1 MSNLFR
7 VKKIYNCINSACN
20 HKFHHTSKMVWNTL
34 DEEIYSDMKVTNPAY
49 EHPPL
54 ATKCPTCKQIA
65 WIKDILANQ
74 QIGTYRVTRNFSEI
88 QDLTIQDCVEFL
100 TDINYVETTKE
111 FIDLRFYM
119 IELFNNRIRYEDY
132 STTKKSGDLTLF
144 SDLDKKKLWKTN
156 LKALSKLLD
165 LKDNEHKCL
174 KAEILRYKGKFKKAK
189 KMLKKIKHPDYTWYV
204 NQSIQKCKEKN
215 DRVFKLVKVE

>member
-7 VKKIYNCINSACN
+7 VKKIYNCINPACN

-49 EHPPL
+49 EHPLL

-88 QDLTIQDCVEFL
+88 QDLTIQDCVEL
-100 TDINYVETTKE
+100 INKTPYVNSIEE
-111 FIDLRFYM
+111 LRAIRLYI
-119 IELFNNRIRYEDY
+119 IELYNNRIRYED
-132 STTKKSGDLTLF
+132 TTSEKSGNATLF
-144 SDLDKKKLWKTN
+144 TDLEDKQLWKSN
-156 LKALSKLLD
+156 LKAYSKLLNLEED
-165 LKDNEHKCL
+165 GHKCL
-174 KAEILRYKGKFKKAK
+174 KAEILRYKGKFKKALN
-189 KMLKKIKHPDYTWYV
+189 MLKKIKHPDYNWYAT
-204 NQSIQKCKEKN
+204 QSMEKCIEKN
-215 DRVFKLVKVE
+215 DRVFKLVKG